1 MSSQGNTVIGL
12 IETRTFAGPW
22 FWSVIV
28 GSLLLFAFRGLQVV
42 SGSGAVAPFPR
53 EIFWTYVVV
62 ELILFS
68 FFLCFVSRA
77 RFLFCLR
84 VSLILLFVLTSFE
97 VRNWAYDFIPVA
109 FGAELVWLAPWIWLA
124 TGKARQQPRS

>member
-12 IETRTFAGPW
+12 IETRTFAGTW

-62 ELILFS
+62 ELILF
-68 FFLCFVSRA
+68 
-77 RFLFCLR
+77 
-84 VSLILLFVLTSFE
+84 ILLFVLTSFE